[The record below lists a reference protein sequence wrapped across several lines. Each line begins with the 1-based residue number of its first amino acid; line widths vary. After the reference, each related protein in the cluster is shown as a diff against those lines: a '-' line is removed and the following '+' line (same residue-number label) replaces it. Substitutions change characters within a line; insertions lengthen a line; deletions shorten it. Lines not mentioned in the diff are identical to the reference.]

1 MTDPSTKISISL
13 RRWGDMFSH
22 RAKNLGTFKISTHS
36 VYNINYFIFLPIT
49 TSLSWCMLLDPPI
62 IPSNPNA
69 KILTNSAKYAH
80 YGTGLTNRRLR
91 FGSMNQ
97 CIEVAKSGK
106 MNLMN
111 GNSDGLPHWLRSCT
125 QRLVRSIKFVK

>member
-1 MTDPSTKISISL
+1 MTRGESTISFGLLFFDLMIFQCQVHYL
-13 RRWGDMFSH
+13 RSH
-22 RAKNLGTFKISTHS
+22 YS
-36 VYNINYFIFLPIT
+36 
-49 TSLSWCMLLDPPI
+49 SLSWCMLLDPPL

-111 GNSDGLPHWLRSCT
+111 GNSHSLPHWLRSCT
-125 QRLVRSIKFVK
+125 QGLVKSIKFVK

>member
-1 MTDPSTKISISL
+1 
-13 RRWGDMFSH
+13 
-22 RAKNLGTFKISTHS
+22 
-36 VYNINYFIFLPIT
+36 
-49 TSLSWCMLLDPPI
+49 MLLDPPI

-91 FGSMNQ
+91 FGSMNK

-106 MNLMN
+106 MNSN
-111 GNSDGLPHWLRSCT
+111 VGNSHSLPHWLRSCT
-125 QRLVRSIKFVK
+125 QGLVRSIKFVK